1 MDRSEVVKEAAEKLH
16 AELLAL
22 GVDVILDDRGER
34 PGAMFADW
42 ELIGVP
48 HRVVLSDRGLKEGQV
63 EYQHRRDTELTAVR
77 QVWHHARRAEDQGH
91 RDETTA
97 RACASRHRYGRCFW
111 LFSKKVTTKNSAYG
125 EVMNTMS
132 NIHSTTA
139 KLLINGKFTESNTTE
154 WQDILNPATQE
165 VLGRVPMA
173 TLDEVD
179 AAIAAAHEAFKTW
192 RLTPIQ
198 ARMRIMLKLQDLIR
212 DNMKD
217 IARVLT
223 AEQGKTLADAEGD
236 IQRGLEVVEHAC
248 SIGTL
253 QMGEYIEGVA
263 RGVDTYTVQQPLGV
277 CAGITPFNFPAMI
290 PLWMFPMAIV
300 CGNTFV
306 LKPSEQDPLSTMMLV
321 ELAVQAGVP
330 AGVLNVV
337 HGGKEVVDRLC
348 THQDIKAIS
357 FVGSTAV
364 GTHVYNLAGQHAKRV
379 QSMMGAKNHVVV
391 MPDANKEQT
400 LNALVGAAFGAAGQ
414 RCMALS
420 VAVMVGETKNWI
432 DELVEKAKTLKVNAG
447 HEPQTDIGPVI
458 SPRAKARV
466 IDLINSGVE
475 QGAQLL
481 LDGRDV
487 KVAGYEHGNFVGAT
501 IFNQVTT
508 DMRIYTE
515 EIFGPVLAIIHVDT
529 LEQAMELVNAN
540 PFGNGVGL
548 FTQSGAIARTFQN
561 NIDIGQVG
569 INIPIPVPVPFFS
582 FTGSRGSKLGDLGP
596 YGKQAVQFYTQ
607 TKTITSRWF
616 EDTQEKGEVNTTISL
631 R

>member
-1 MDRSEVVKEAAEKLH
+1 MNA
-16 AELLAL
+16 
-22 GVDVILDDRGER
+22 I
-34 PGAMFADW
+34 
-42 ELIGVP
+42 
-48 HRVVLSDRGLKEGQV
+48 
-63 EYQHRRDTELTAVR
+63 
-77 QVWHHARRAEDQGH
+77 HHPQQSTG
-91 RDETTA
+91 
-97 RACASRHRYGRCFW
+97 F
-111 LFSKKVTTKNSAYG
+111 
-125 EVMNTMS
+125 
-132 NIHSTTA
+132 TTA
-139 KLLINGKFTESNTTE
+139 KLLINGEFVESTTSH
-154 WQDILNPATQE
+154 WQDIVNPATQE
-165 VLGRVPMA
+165 VLGRVPFA
-173 TLDEVD
+173 TAEEVN
-179 AAIAAAHEAFKTW
+179 AAIAAAQNALASW
-192 RLTPIQ
+192 RQTPIQ

-212 DNMKD
+212 NNLKS
-217 IARVLT
+217 IAQVLT

-321 ELAVQAGVP
+321 ELAIEAGIP

-337 HGGKEVVDRLC
+337 HGGKEVVDLLC
-348 THQDIKAIS
+348 THHDIKAIS

-364 GTHVYNLAGQHAKRV
+364 GAHVYQLAGQHGKRV

-420 VAVMVGETKNWI
+420 VAIMVGEAQHWV
-432 DELVEKAKTLKVNAG
+432 DELVNKAKTLKVNAG
-447 HEPQTDIGPVI
+447 HEPNTDVGPVI
-458 SPRAKARV
+458 STRAKARV

-475 QGAQLL
+475 QGAKLL

-487 KVAGYEHGNFVGAT
+487 QVSGYEQGNFVGPT

-508 DMRIYTE
+508 DMRIYQE
-515 EIFGPVLAIIHVDT
+515 EVFGPVLAIMHVET
-529 LEQAMELVNAN
+529 LEQAIALINAN

-548 FTQSGAIARTFQN
+548 FTQNGHTARIFQHQ
-561 NIDIGQVG
+561 IDIGQVG

-616 EDTQEKGEVNTTISL
+616 EDDQETSGVNTTISL

>member
-1 MDRSEVVKEAAEKLH
+1 MNA
-16 AELLAL
+16 
-22 GVDVILDDRGER
+22 I
-34 PGAMFADW
+34 
-42 ELIGVP
+42 
-48 HRVVLSDRGLKEGQV
+48 
-63 EYQHRRDTELTAVR
+63 
-77 QVWHHARRAEDQGH
+77 HHPQQSTG
-91 RDETTA
+91 
-97 RACASRHRYGRCFW
+97 F
-111 LFSKKVTTKNSAYG
+111 
-125 EVMNTMS
+125 
-132 NIHSTTA
+132 TTA
-139 KLLINGKFTESNTTE
+139 KLLINGEFVESTTSH
-154 WQDILNPATQE
+154 WQDIVNPATQE
-165 VLGRVPMA
+165 VLGRVPFA
-173 TLDEVD
+173 TAEEVN
-179 AAIAAAHEAFKTW
+179 AAIAAAQNALASW
-192 RLTPIQ
+192 RQTPIQ
-198 ARMRIMLKLQDLIR
+198 ARMRTMLKLQDLIR
-212 DNMKD
+212 NNLKS
-217 IARVLT
+217 IAQVLT

-306 LKPSEQDPLSTMMLV
+306 LKPSEQDPFSTMMLV
-321 ELAVQAGVP
+321 ELAIEAGIP

-337 HGGKEVVDRLC
+337 HGGKEVVDLLC
-348 THQDIKAIS
+348 THHDIKAIS

-364 GTHVYNLAGQHAKRV
+364 GAHVYQLAGQHGKRV

-420 VAVMVGETKNWI
+420 VAIMVGEAQHWV
-432 DELVEKAKTLKVNAG
+432 DELVNKAKTLKVNAG
-447 HEPQTDIGPVI
+447 HEPNTDVGPVI
-458 SPRAKARV
+458 STRAKARV

-475 QGAQLL
+475 QGAKLL

-487 KVAGYEHGNFVGAT
+487 QVSGYEQGNFVGPT

-508 DMRIYTE
+508 DMRIYQE
-515 EIFGPVLAIIHVDT
+515 EVFGPVLAIMHVET
-529 LEQAMELVNAN
+529 LEQAIALINAN

-548 FTQSGAIARTFQN
+548 FTQNGHTARIFQHQ
-561 NIDIGQVG
+561 IDIGQVG

-616 EDTQEKGEVNTTISL
+616 EDDQETSGVNTTISL

>member
-1 MDRSEVVKEAAEKLH
+1 MNA
-16 AELLAL
+16 
-22 GVDVILDDRGER
+22 I
-34 PGAMFADW
+34 
-42 ELIGVP
+42 
-48 HRVVLSDRGLKEGQV
+48 
-63 EYQHRRDTELTAVR
+63 
-77 QVWHHARRAEDQGH
+77 HHPQQSTG
-91 RDETTA
+91 
-97 RACASRHRYGRCFW
+97 F
-111 LFSKKVTTKNSAYG
+111 
-125 EVMNTMS
+125 
-132 NIHSTTA
+132 TTA
-139 KLLINGKFTESNTTE
+139 KLLINGEFVESKTSH
-154 WQDILNPATQE
+154 WQDIINPATQE
-165 VLGRVPMA
+165 VLGQVPFA
-173 TLDEVD
+173 TVEEVN
-179 AAIAAAHEAFKTW
+179 AAIAAAQNAFASW
-192 RLTPIQ
+192 RHTPIQ

-212 DNMKD
+212 TNLKS
-217 IARVLT
+217 IAQVLT

-248 SIGTL
+248 SIGSL
-253 QMGEYIEGVA
+253 QMGEYVEGVA
-263 RGVDTYTVQQPLGV
+263 RGVDTYTLQQPLGV

-321 ELAVQAGVP
+321 ELAIEAGVP

-337 HGGKEVVDRLC
+337 HGGKEVVDLLC
-348 THQDIKAIS
+348 THRDIKAIS

-364 GTHVYNLAGQHAKRV
+364 GTHVYNLAGQHGKRV

-391 MPDANKEQT
+391 MPDASKEQT

-420 VAVMVGETKNWI
+420 VAVMVGDTKHWV
-432 DELVEKAKTLKVNAG
+432 DELVNKTKTLKVNAG
-447 HEPQTDIGPVI
+447 HEPNTDVGPVI
-458 SPRAKARV
+458 STRAKARV

-475 QGAQLL
+475 QGAELL

-487 KVAGYEHGNFVGAT
+487 NVQGYEKGNFVGPT

-508 DMRIYTE
+508 DMRIYQE
-515 EIFGPVLAIIHVDT
+515 EVFGPVLAIIHVDT
-529 LEQAMELVNAN
+529 LEQAIELINAN

-548 FTQSGAIARTFQN
+548 FTQNGNTARTFQHQ
-561 NIDIGQVG
+561 IDIGQVG

-616 EDTQEKGEVNTTISL
+616 EDDQETTGVNTTISL

>member
-1 MDRSEVVKEAAEKLH
+1 MNA
-16 AELLAL
+16 
-22 GVDVILDDRGER
+22 I
-34 PGAMFADW
+34 
-42 ELIGVP
+42 
-48 HRVVLSDRGLKEGQV
+48 
-63 EYQHRRDTELTAVR
+63 
-77 QVWHHARRAEDQGH
+77 HHPQQSTG
-91 RDETTA
+91 
-97 RACASRHRYGRCFW
+97 F
-111 LFSKKVTTKNSAYG
+111 
-125 EVMNTMS
+125 
-132 NIHSTTA
+132 TTA
-139 KLLINGKFTESNTTE
+139 KLLINGEFVESTTSH
-154 WQDILNPATQE
+154 WQDIVNPATQE
-165 VLGRVPMA
+165 VLGRVPFA
-173 TLDEVD
+173 TAEEVN
-179 AAIAAAHEAFKTW
+179 AAIAAAQNALASW
-192 RLTPIQ
+192 RQTPIQ

-212 DNMKD
+212 NNLKS
-217 IARVLT
+217 IAQVLT

-248 SIGTL
+248 SIGSL

-321 ELAVQAGVP
+321 ELAIESGIP

-337 HGGKEVVDRLC
+337 HGGKEVVDLLC
-348 THQDIKAIS
+348 THHDIKAIS

-364 GTHVYNLAGQHAKRV
+364 GTHVYQLAGQHGKRV

-420 VAVMVGETKNWI
+420 VAIMVGEAQHWV
-432 DELVEKAKTLKVNAG
+432 DELVNKAKTLKVNAG
-447 HEPQTDIGPVI
+447 HEPNTDVGPVI
-458 SPRAKARV
+458 STRAKARV

-475 QGAQLL
+475 QGAKLL

-487 KVAGYEHGNFVGAT
+487 QVSGYEQGNFVGPT

-508 DMRIYTE
+508 DMRIYQE
-515 EIFGPVLAIIHVDT
+515 EVFGPVLAIMHVDT
-529 LEQAMELVNAN
+529 LEQAIALINAN

-548 FTQSGAIARTFQN
+548 FTQNGHTARIFQHQ
-561 NIDIGQVG
+561 IDIGQVG

-616 EDTQEKGEVNTTISL
+616 EDDQETSGVNTTISL